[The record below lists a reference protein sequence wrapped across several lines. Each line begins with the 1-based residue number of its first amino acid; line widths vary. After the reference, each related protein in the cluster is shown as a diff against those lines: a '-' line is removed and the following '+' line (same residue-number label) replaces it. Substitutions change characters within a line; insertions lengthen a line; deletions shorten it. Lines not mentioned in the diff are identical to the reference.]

1 MNKSVSVLFLIITVV
16 FCTCLLL
23 SNILEVKLVRLFG
36 VTLTAGVLVFP
47 ITYLLNDVVAEIW
60 GFRKARLIIW
70 LGFLMNF
77 FSVGLFLF
85 SVWLPYPSF
94 WDGQEAYAKVL
105 GFTPRIAIAS
115 LIAFTVGSYL
125 NALVMS
131 KMRIRH
137 KERYFSLR
145 AIVSTLVG
153 ESFDSIVFFAIAFFN
168 VVPLQELFWMML
180 TQALLKTG
188 YEVLLLPVTIRIVRR
203 LKQIEPSVDDEGVS
217 YNLFKVRDL

>member
-1 MNKSVSVLFLIITVV
+1 MNRSISVLFLVITVL

-23 SNILEVKLVRLFG
+23 SNILEVKLVRFFD
-36 VTLTAGVLVFP
+36 VTLTAGFLVFP

-77 FSVGLFLF
+77 FSVALFLF

-94 WDGQEAYAKVL
+94 WDGQDAYTRVL
-105 GFTPRIAIAS
+105 GFTPRIAVAS

-131 KMRIRH
+131 RMRVVHR
-137 KERYFSLR
+137 ERYFSLR
-145 AIVSTLVG
+145 AVISTLVG
-153 ESFDSIVFFAIAFFN
+153 ESFDSILFFTIAFLY
-168 VVPLQELFWMML
+168 VVPLRELFWMML
-180 TQALLKTG
+180 TQAFLKTA
-188 YEVLLLPVTIRIVRR
+188 YEVLLLPLTVRVVR
-203 LKQIEPSVDDEGVS
+203 KLKQMEPMVNDDGVS
-217 YNLFKVRDL
+217 YNLFNIKDI